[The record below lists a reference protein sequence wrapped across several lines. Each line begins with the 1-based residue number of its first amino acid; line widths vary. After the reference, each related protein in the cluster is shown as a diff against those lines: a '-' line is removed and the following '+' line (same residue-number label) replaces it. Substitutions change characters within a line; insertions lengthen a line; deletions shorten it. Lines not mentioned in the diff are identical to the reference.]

1 MAMMLAAT
9 GRDEDPPTDI
19 GLLHNNNIHTLQ
31 SSVSGLIYT
40 HHEKIYV
47 QAVKMVNC

>member
-19 GLLHNNNIHTLQ
+19 GLLHNNIHTL
-31 SSVSGLIYT
+31 SVVSVRFNT